1 MPNKKIF
8 LLIFIMSVISGCGV
22 LKTDSL
28 SDQRLSE
35 EKKAFKAADKAF
47 ENKNYDKSEKLF
59 KKFIDNYEKSDLIPE
74 ALLKFGLI
82 NERKDN
88 NFAFEIFSRIISEH
102 KHSDEAVTAAVY
114 SSAFLTQQESFDKA
128 ESVLKKVLKTPLS
141 DNDKIR
147 LFYPLAE
154 TLFYQN
160 KYLESVK
167 TYNKILKLNPDH
179 YERIRPLLSV
189 VASQMP
195 EEELLKAS
203 SLILKNDATALFKKF
218 YAISL
223 LKEEKADEAK
233 KMLKKI
239 TENYPDTRSAKEAK
253 QELEKLEEKNR
264 FSIGVILPLSGKFK
278 NFGEMGL
285 KAIQLAMSN
294 FTSNNPEI
302 KIKLFIEDNKSSEEG
317 AKKAAEKLCQ
327 KKVSAIIGP
336 FHTAAP
342 AAAVAQENSVP
353 IMVMTHDSDITKNR
367 NFVFRNFITQS
378 MQAEALVSYAKDTLN
393 INNYAI
399 FYPDEAY
406 GEKFMNAFWDAVNS
420 NQSKVKAVEKYNPDS
435 ADHTQ
440 AIRKLT
446 GIYHKELRLTEEEIK
461 EQTSEEDELEP
472 VIDFEAVFIPDGP
485 LKSSSIAPQLAYFDV
500 KDIVFLGPNL
510 WKNRDIVKNS
520 EGYIKKANFTS
531 LYYNKSTDPVITKFT
546 NSYEAVFGVKPE
558 FVEAISYDSAMFI
571 FNAAKKAGSA
581 SSPMLR
587 DSLVS
592 TSVFN
597 GVTGKTFFD
606 LNGECSK
613 EIIILEADKKGY
625 RQARHKD

>member
-8 LLIFIMSVISGCGV
+8 LLLFIISVISGCGV

-35 EKKAFKAADKAF
+35 ETKKFQAAEKAFQD
-47 ENKNYDKSEKLF
+47 KNYDKSEKLL
-59 KKFIDNYEKSDLIPE
+59 KEFITKYEKSDFMPQ
-74 ALLKFGLI
+74 ALLKYGLI
-82 NERKDN
+82 NEKKDS

-102 KHSDEAVTAAVY
+102 RYSDEAVTAAVY
-114 SSAFLTQQESFDKA
+114 STSYLNDNKKFSKA
-128 ESVLKKVLKTPLS
+128 ESVLTKLLKTPLS
-141 DNDKIR
+141 DNNKIR
-147 LFYPLAE
+147 LLYPLAA
-154 TLFYQN
+154 TFSYQD
-160 KYLESVK
+160 KYLEAVK
-167 TYNKILKLNPDH
+167 TYNQILKTDPGH

-189 VASQMP
+189 LASNMH

-203 SLILKNDATALFKKF
+203 SVIPKNDAAALFKKF

-223 LKEEKADEAK
+223 LKKEKTDEAK
-233 KMLKKI
+233 NVFNKI
-239 TENYPDTRSAKEAK
+239 IKNYPDTRSAMEAK
-253 QELEKLEEKNR
+253 QELEKLGEKNR

-285 KAIQLAMSN
+285 KAVQLAVSN
-294 FTSNNPEI
+294 FTDSNPDI

-336 FHTAAP
+336 FHTAEP
-342 AAAVAQENSVP
+342 AAAVAQESSVP

-378 MQAEALVSYAKDTLN
+378 MQAEALVSYAKDSLK

-399 FYPDEAY
+399 FYPDEPY
-406 GEKFMNAFWDAVNS
+406 GEKFMNAFWDAADRNH
-420 NQSKVKAVEKYNPDS
+420 SKIKGVEKYNPDS
-435 ADHTQ
+435 ADYTQ

-446 GIYHKELRLTEEEIK
+446 GLYHKKLRKTEEEIK

-472 VIDFEAVFIPDGP
+472 VIDFDAIFIPDGP

-520 EGYIKKANFTS
+520 EGYIKKAYFTS

-581 SSPMLR
+581 SSAMLR

-592 TSVFN
+592 TSVFS

-625 RQARHKD
+625 RQAQQKE